1 MNFGDLSTAEGLKA
15 LDEHLSDRSYVDSF
29 EPTQA
34 DASVFQM
41 ITLSKVPQSLPHL
54 TRWYKHIQSFG
65 SSVSKFAPSSAASI
79 MTGTP
84 KSGGGAA
91 APEVSSMS
99 LHHTK
104 DFLTP
109 ASYSF

>member
-15 LDEHLSDRSYVDSF
+15 LDEHLSDRSYIDSF
-29 EPTQA
+29 EPTQT

-41 ITLSKVPQSLPHL
+41 IAFSKVSQSLPHL
-54 TRWYKHIQSFG
+54 SRWYKHIQSFG

-91 APEVSSMS
+91 APEVRSMS
-99 LHHTK
+99 LQH
-104 DFLTP
+104 
-109 ASYSF
+109 